1 MSTPFKIIVDTTKA
15 GSANTHFILP
25 LDGSSTYNF
34 DVDWGDGGAVQTVTT
49 NTPIDHTMLG
59 GAGTYTITITEN
71 VVGGFPHI
79 YFNDSG
85 DKLKLMQIS
94 QWGTNKWL
102 SLGRTFRGCSNL
114 TITATDEATANTGS
128 VTNFSWAWADCS
140 GLTSFPLIDTSGATT
155 LSSAWYGTR
164 CTSFPLIDTSNV
176 TDFSSAWRNCN
187 SLTSFPLID
196 TSKATTLYYTWSSA
210 GAMTSFPLINTGNC
224 TNFEGTW
231 QFLSLTSFPLIDT
244 SKATTL
250 FSTWGGNSFSSFPLI
265 NTSNVT
271 DFSNAWRNCQLLV
284 SFPLIDTSK
293 GTNFYYTWSGSFSL
307 FTFPTLNMRAITNGE
322 GCFNGVKLGVASY
335 SALITDMALGITT
348 GVVFNGGTSKYAP
361 AVLTA
366 HNTLT
371 VTRSWTITD
380 GGMLN
385 TLYEVGSGK
394 PYSTIQS
401 ALDSLYSD
409 YGSGTFLDTMTI
421 RVYTGTYTETA
432 TPNSALKPTATYRLM
447 IEAAAGNTPV
457 IDGQSTRGDGVLVI
471 GIDYVTVDGFT
482 VHHCTSEGIFFYNGA
497 DYCTASNNICYSNNS
512 YGILWYSGC
521 TYGIAHHNI
530 SYSNGAHG
538 IVLYD
543 TCNYGTVYNNLCYSN
558 GTAGIYFRIST
569 NMVAYNNHCHH
580 CTFCFD
586 IEDGTIAK
594 IYNNL
599 SHDSTNPAFGL
610 TILSNSYV
618 ELYNNTLYLS
628 VLYIGNSSNATV
640 KNNLMTTSAGY
651 CITVNDAASKV
662 GFVSDYNDCHISGT
676 AKTGKWGAVDE
687 NTLADWQLATS
698 QDSHSIDTHP
708 ALVNEG
714 GTVATDY
721 QLTSVSPC
729 INIGVSLS
737 SIFSTDYFNVG
748 RPQGIAW
755 DIGFNEYVSGT
766 LLLFNQDELE

>member
-15 GSANTHFILP
+15 GSGNTHFILP

-49 NTPIDHTMLG
+49 NTSIDHTMLG
-59 GAGTYTITITEN
+59 GAGTYTISITEN

-102 SLGRTFRGCSNL
+102 SLERAFRGCSNL

-155 LSSAWYGTR
+155 LSYAWYGTR
-164 CTSFPLIDTSNV
+164 CTSFPLINTSNV
-176 TDFSSAWRNCN
+176 TDFGSAWRNCN
-187 SLTSFPLID
+187 SLT
-196 TSKATTLYYTWSSA
+196 
-210 GAMTSFPLINTGNC
+210 
-224 TNFEGTW
+224 
-231 QFLSLTSFPLIDT
+231 
-244 SKATTL
+244 
-250 FSTWGGNSFSSFPLI
+250 
-265 NTSNVT
+265 
-271 DFSNAWRNCQLLV
+271 

-482 VHHCTSEGIFFYNGA
+482 VHHCTGEGIFFYNGA

-521 TYGIAHHNI
+521 THGIAHHNI
-530 SYSNGAHG
+530 SYSNGSHG

-640 KNNLMTTSAGY
+640 KNNLMTTSSGY
-651 CITVNDAASKV
+651 CITVNDAASQV
-662 GFVSDYNDCHISGT
+662 GFVSDYNDLHISGT

-714 GTVATDY
+714 GTLDTDY
-721 QLTSVSPC
+721 KLTGSSTC

-737 SIFSTDYFNVG
+737 TIFITDYFNVG
-748 RPQGIAW
+748 RPQGLGW
-755 DIGFNEYVSGT
+755 DIGFNEYVSGN